1 MGLVD
6 QTQGS
11 RHEGELNLEPQ
22 AQPGDLKLAHY
33 VVALVDVLG
42 QRSKLCQLGSIPQI
56 GAEETK
62 VHDVLRET
70 VGRVDK
76 VRQAFEQAV
85 MTHMQEIRCS
95 LPMTQDQQASL
106 EQLNKFE
113 PPRIQSFSDTVVFF
127 APVANS
133 AQQPTIAAVSA
144 FLAACARVQLFML
157 GAHVPIRG
165 AIDVGLGIDYWAN
178 EIYGPILVQV
188 HELEQTVAQL
198 PRIVVGD
205 GLLQYMRHAEAQWQ
219 GSSIADQFQCETV
232 KHCRGMIS
240 NDMDGVNSVDFLGKT
255 ARTIYTADTHFLDDA
270 KRALEFVA
278 REHERF
284 VQARDQKH
292 AERYGRLRCYLSTRL
307 SEVG

>member
-1 MGLVD
+1 
-6 QTQGS
+6 
-11 RHEGELNLEPQ
+11 LNPSPQ
-22 AQPGDLKLAHY
+22 VQSGDVKLRHY

-42 QRSKLCQLGSIPQI
+42 QRSRLYELGSIPQI
-56 GAEETK
+56 AAQEAK
-62 VHDVLRET
+62 VHEVLRET

-76 VRQAFEQAV
+76 VRQAFKQVV
-85 MTHMQEIRCS
+85 MTHMQETRCS
-95 LPMTQDQQASL
+95 LPMTPEQQANL
-106 EQLNKFE
+106 EQLNEFE
-113 PPRIQSFSDTVVFF
+113 QPRVQSFSDTIVFF

-133 AQQPTIAAVSA
+133 SQQLTIAAVSA
-144 FLAACARVQLFML
+144 FLAACARVQLLML

-188 HELEQTVAQL
+188 HKLEQTVAQL

-205 GLLQYMRHAEAQWQ
+205 GLLQYMRHAEALWQ
-219 GSSIADQFQCETV
+219 GSGIAYKFRCETV
-232 KHCRGMIS
+232 KLCRGMIS
-240 NDMDGVNSVDFLGKT
+240 NDMDGVNFVDFLGKT
-255 ARTIYTADTHFLDDA
+255 VRMVYSADTHFLEDA
-270 KRALEFVA
+270 KIALEFVA

-284 VQARDQKH
+284 VQARDQKL